1 MYVQRGW
8 VGYMYICSKIFFNI
22 KGQCN
27 NQPTDICPSPRLNG
41 VEGNYTVYTAVNWN
55 FVFPLFDA
63 RPSKRCPLGVWEA
76 KEAWFFSQPSPGP
89 PRHFQ
94 WPSLTECDEPVS
106 QLPQGVTP
114 VLQLGVHQPGEERG
128 SCDTLWLCVN
138 SCDLGSEPET
148 LQFWGHGRI
157 KNELSCC
164 YGDSTISVVIRG
176 YTLCMS

>member
-1 MYVQRGW
+1 MLGW
-8 VGYMYICSKIFFNI
+8 QGLGMRVHLGHIFLN
-22 KGQCN
+22 
-27 NQPTDICPSPRLNG
+27 CPSSPCEPMQNFLK
-41 VEGNYTVYTAVNWN
+41 AVGQTFVRAASPEADKNALQIVSGRKWCTPPNWN
-55 FVFPLFDA
+55 FVFPLFGP

-138 SCDLGSEPET
+138 SCDLGSEHET
-148 LQFWGHGRI
+148 LQFCGPWENQ
-157 KNELSCC
+157 KW
-164 YGDSTISVVIRG
+164 
-176 YTLCMS
+176 TLLLLWW